1 MKDYYDVVIIGAGA
15 AGMMCAVEAGNRS
28 RTVLLIDH
36 SAKIGKKIRIS
47 GGGRCNFTNMNTLPE
62 HFLSSNPHFSKSAL
76 SQYTPYDFVQL
87 VEKHGIKFHEKA
99 AGQLFCDDSAQQVI
113 DMLVHECE
121 EAKVEFSL
129 ANQVN
134 EIESPKENC
143 YELTTDLGH
152 VACNSLVIAT
162 GGLSIPKLGA
172 TRFGYELATKFN
184 LNVVSPKPGLV
195 PFVIKDKN
203 LQSLRGISLPAQISA
218 NNSMFEDS
226 LLFTH
231 KGLSGPSVLQISSYW
246 YKGDEVII
254 NCYPDSDLYQLLK
267 TKRNEGST
275 RQIKN
280 LLQELFP
287 QRFVDYMIPL
297 SIGNMRTSEVS
308 DNNLQKISD
317 LIQKWIIYPV
327 GTEGYPKAEVTVG
340 GIDTNELSSRTME
353 CRKQEGLFFIGEV
366 LDVTGH
372 LGGFNFQWAWSSG
385 FAAGQVV

>member
-36 SAKIGKKIRIS
+36 SPKIGKKIRIS

-134 EIESPKENC
+134 KIESPKENY

-203 LQSLRGISLPAQISA
+203 LQSLRGISLSAQISA

-297 SIGNMRTSEVS
+297 SIGNMRTSEIS

-353 CRKQEGLFFIGEV
+353 CRKQKGLFFIGEV

>member
-36 SAKIGKKIRIS
+36 SPKIGKKIRIS

-87 VEKHGIKFHEKA
+87 IEKHGIKFHEKA

-121 EAKVEFSL
+121 EAEVEFSL

-134 EIESPKENC
+134 KIESPKENY

-172 TRFGYELATKFN
+172 TKFGYELATKFN

-195 PFVIKDKN
+195 PFVIKDKK

-254 NCYPDSDLYQLLK
+254 NCYPDSDLYKLLK

-297 SIGNMRTSEVS
+297 SIGNMRTSEIS

>member
-36 SAKIGKKIRIS
+36 SPKIGKKIRIS

-121 EAKVEFSL
+121 EAEVEFSL

-134 EIESPKENC
+134 KIESPTENY

-195 PFVIKDKN
+195 PFVIKDKK

-254 NCYPDSDLYQLLK
+254 NCYPDSDLYKLLK

-297 SIGNMRTSEVS
+297 SIGNMRTSEIS

>member
-1 MKDYYDVVIIGAGA
+1 MKDHYDVVIIGAGA
-15 AGMMCAVEAGNRS
+15 AGMMCAIEAGKRY

-36 SAKIGKKIRIS
+36 SPKIGKKIRIS

-87 VEKHGIKFHEKA
+87 IEKHDIQFHEKA

-113 DMLVHECE
+113 DMLIEECE
-121 EAKVEFSL
+121 KAKVEFSL

-134 EIESPKENC
+134 NVEHSNANKYEI
-143 YELTTDLGH
+143 TTDLGD
-152 VACNSLVIAT
+152 VICDSLVIAT

-172 TRFGYELATKFN
+172 TKFGYELASKFDI
-184 LNVVSPKPGLV
+184 NVVSPKPGLV
-195 PFVIKDKN
+195 PFVIKDKD
-203 LQSLRGISLPAQISA
+203 LQSLRGISLPAQVSS
-218 NNSMFEDS
+218 NNSVFDDS

-231 KGLSGPSVLQISSYW
+231 RGLSGPSVLQISSYW
-246 YKGDEVII
+246 YKGDEVKI
-254 NCYPDSDLYQLLK
+254 NCCPDMDLFELLK
-267 TKRNEGST
+267 NKKNDGYT

-280 LLQELFP
+280 LLYELFP
-287 QRFVDYMIPL
+287 HRFVDYILPP
-297 SIGNMRTSEVS
+297 SAGQMRISEVS
-308 DNNLQKISD
+308 DRDLEKIANS
-317 LIQKWIIYPV
+317 IHKWNIFPV

-340 GIDTNELSSRTME
+340 GIDTKELSSRTME
-353 CRKQEGLFFIGEV
+353 SREHKGLFFIGEV

>member
-36 SAKIGKKIRIS
+36 SPKIGKKIRIS

-87 VEKHGIKFHEKA
+87 IEKHGIKFHEKA

-121 EAKVEFSL
+121 EAEVEFSL

-134 EIESPKENC
+134 KIESPKENY

-195 PFVIKDKN
+195 PFVIKDKK

-254 NCYPDSDLYQLLK
+254 NCYPDSDLYKLLK

-297 SIGNMRTSEVS
+297 SIGNMRTSEIS

>member
-36 SAKIGKKIRIS
+36 SPKIGKKIRIS

-87 VEKHGIKFHEKA
+87 IEKHGIKFHEKA

-121 EAKVEFSL
+121 EAGVEFSL

-134 EIESPKENC
+134 KIESPKENY

-195 PFVIKDKN
+195 PFVIKDKK

-297 SIGNMRTSEVS
+297 SIGNMRTSEIS